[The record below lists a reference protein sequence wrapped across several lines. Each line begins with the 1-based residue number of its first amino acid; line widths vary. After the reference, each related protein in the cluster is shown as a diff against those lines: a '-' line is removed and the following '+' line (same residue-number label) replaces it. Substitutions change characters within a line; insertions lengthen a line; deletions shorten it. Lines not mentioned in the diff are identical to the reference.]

1 MWIAI
6 RGNNGGAELE
16 GIRGSQWMVQHYALG
31 VTSRDVDV
39 PNFNPPRCDFVNLA
53 NCTIP

>member
-16 GIRGSQWMVQHYALG
+16 GIGGSQWMVHDYALS
-31 VTSRDVDV
+31 VTSRGVDV
-39 PNFNPPRCDFVNLA
+39 PNFNPPRRDLVNLA